1 MAGNADTKQQNHQCD
16 DSVTTD
22 RPDVLT
28 QTLRNMHDWICS
40 YVSRNLHEAAPV
52 DEFSEKLPGRLKA
65 ATLEHTP
72 PSGLSDA
79 IAKTVSDLVH
89 DLNRTAIRRQ
99 SRFVPRAE
107 FDKVIDERQNIEDL
121 LIQRERQKKAFMA
134 LCALKEKDRELVE
147 SVYGIYTEQVKRKQI
162 AKKLGLERNSVD
174 QRLKRIMDFVRNSLG
189 T

>member
-1 MAGNADTKQQNHQCD
+1 MAGNADTKQQNCQGD
-16 DSVTTD
+16 DSVTRD

-40 YVSRNLHEAAPV
+40 YLSRNLHEAVPV
-52 DEFSEKLPGRLKA
+52 DEFSDKLPGRLNA
-65 ATLEHTP
+65 VLEHSSASCTK
-72 PSGLSDA
+72 DV

-99 SRFVPRAE
+99 VRFVPRPDFKE
-107 FDKVIDERQNIEDL
+107 VIDERQNIEDL
-121 LIQRERQKKAFMA
+121 LIQQERQKKTFMA

-147 SVYGIYTEQVKRKQI
+147 RVYGIYAEQVNRKQI
-162 AKKLGLERNSVD
+162 AEKLGLERNSVD
-174 QRLKRIMDFVRNSLG
+174 QRLKRIMDVVRNALG

>member
-1 MAGNADTKQQNHQCD
+1 MAGNADTKQQNCQGD

-40 YVSRNLHEAAPV
+40 YLSRNLHEAVQV
-52 DEFSEKLPGRLKA
+52 DEFSDKLPGRLNA
-65 ATLEHTP
+65 FLEHSSASCTKEV
-72 PSGLSDA
+72 

-99 SRFVPRAE
+99 ARFVPKPDFKE
-107 FDKVIDERQNIEDL
+107 VIDERQNIEDL
-121 LIQRERQKKAFMA
+121 LIQQERQKKAFMA

-147 SVYGIYTEQVKRKQI
+147 KVYGIYTDRLTRKQI
-162 AKKLGLERNSVD
+162 AKKLGLERNSID
-174 QRLKRIMDFVRNSLG
+174 QRMKRILGSIRKALG